1 MDLITTHIN
10 ADFDCLGAMVA
21 AKLLYPQ
28 AEMVFPGAQERNL
41 REFFVRSTLY
51 AYDFKRI
58 KDVDLDAV
66 TRLILVDV
74 CQPERIGPFGVV
86 ARRPGVEVHIYDHHP
101 GAPTVTAQLTQI
113 EPVGATVTVFAHLF
127 MQQNIRPPAD
137 IATLMMLGLYEDTGS
152 LLFHSTTE
160 KDYAAAAFL
169 LSCGAELNTVADFLT
184 QEMTAAQV
192 SLLHE
197 LLGSREVLT
206 VNGIEISI
214 THASCEQFVGDLAV
228 LAHKLKEM
236 ENLDSLIVAVR
247 MVDRIFLVG
256 RSRVPEV
263 DVGVLL
269 SEFGGGGHAYA
280 ASATVRDLTLVQVL
294 DKLPALLA
302 RQVHPQWQARH
313 LMSAPVKT
321 VEASAPLRSA
331 REILLRYNLN
341 ALPVVANSVVVGV
354 IGRQIVDKAT
364 HHKLEE
370 APVSN
375 YMATD
380 VLPVTPET
388 PFQNLQELIVVRHQR
403 ILPVVDAGALVG
415 VVTRTDLLRH
425 MVSGGGLSIG
435 PQSVDSGG
443 RVLGRRQ
450 LVRRMSLQLPARLIE
465 LLRTFGHIGD
475 DLQVKVY
482 AVGGFVRD
490 LLLQKENLDV
500 DIVVEGDGIAFARAV
515 EAQMPCRVRPHAKF
529 GTAVIIFDDG
539 FKVDVASTRMEYYL
553 EPGALPNVE
562 HASIKLDLYRRDFTI
577 NTLAVALNSEDFG
590 DLLDFFQ
597 AQKDL
602 RDKAVRVLHNLSFV
616 EDPTRVFRAIR
627 FEQRLKFSLGRHT
640 EALLRS
646 AVQMGFVDRVGGVR
660 VYNEL
665 QQILREDDPVAPV
678 QRMAGFGLL
687 SALHPA
693 LQWSEACGE
702 RLRAAGRAVHWYDLL
717 YTSSSCRGW
726 LVSLLCLLTD
736 LTGPQVQAL
745 CRRLAVPPRERTILV
760 HDRRR
765 AHDNLRRLERA
776 LRPGQEVKASQ
787 LHRWLQPLSIE
798 ALVYL
803 LARSTFEP
811 VRQAVSHYVTHLRGV
826 TPLLDGH
833 ALRRLGLPPGPVYN
847 KVFNALLVAR
857 LDGLVLSREDELA
870 LVRRRFARLLP
881 PKK

>member
-41 REFFVRSTLY
+41 REFFLRSTLY

-58 KDVDLDAV
+58 KDIDLAAI

-74 CQPERIGPFGVV
+74 CQPERIGPFGEV
-86 ARRPGVEVHIYDHHP
+86 ASRAGVEVHIYDHHP
-101 GAPTVTAQLTQI
+101 GAPTVDAQLTLI
-113 EPVGATVTVFAHLF
+113 EPVGATVTIFAHLF
-127 MQQNIRPPAD
+127 MQRGIRPPAD

-184 QEMTAAQV
+184 QEMTATQV
-192 SLLHE
+192 ALLHE
-197 LLGSREVLT
+197 LLSNREVLT
-206 VNGIEISI
+206 VNGIEINI
-214 THASCEQFVGDLAV
+214 AHASCDQFIGDLAV

-236 ENLDSLIVAVR
+236 ENLNVLIVVVR
-247 MVDRIFLVG
+247 MADRIFLVG
-256 RSRVPEV
+256 RSRIPEV
-263 DVGVLL
+263 DVGLLL

-294 DKLPALLA
+294 EQLPSLLA

-313 LMSAPVKT
+313 LMSSPVKT
-321 VEASAPLRSA
+321 VEATAPLRSA

-341 ALPVVANSVVVGV
+341 ALPVVDNNVVVGV
-354 IGRQIVDKAT
+354 IARQIVDKAT
-364 HHKLEE
+364 HHKLENE
-370 APVSN
+370 PVGD
-375 YMATD
+375 YMSTD
-380 VLPVTPET
+380 VLPVTPQT
-388 PFQNLQELIVVRHQR
+388 PFSRLQELIVGRHLR
-403 ILPVVDAGALVG
+403 ILPVVDGGQLTG
-415 VVTRTDLLRH
+415 IITRTDLLRH
-425 MVSGGGLSIG
+425 MVTGGGSPLNQQT
-435 PQSVDSGG
+435 PDSGG
-443 RVLGRRQ
+443 RVVGRKQ
-450 LVRRMSLQLPARLIE
+450 LVRRMSLQLPADLVE
-465 LLRTFGHIGD
+465 LLRTFGRIGD
-475 DLQVKVY
+475 SLGVRVY

-490 LLLQKENLDV
+490 LLLRKANLDV
-500 DIVVEGDGIAFARAV
+500 DIVVEGDGIAFARVV
-515 EAQMPCRVRPHAKF
+515 EGQMPCRIRPHAKF
-529 GTAVIIFDDG
+529 GTAVIIFPDG

-577 NTLAVALNSEDFG
+577 NTLAVALNGDNFG

-602 RDKAVRVLHNLSFV
+602 REKAVRVLHNLSFV

-627 FEQRLKFSLGRHT
+627 FEQRLKFQLGRHT
-640 EALLRS
+640 EALLIS
-646 AVQMGFVDRVGGVR
+646 AVRMGFIDRLGGVR

-665 QQILREDDPVAPV
+665 QQILCEDDPVAPV

-693 LQWSEACGE
+693 LQWNAVDGE
-702 RLRAAGRAVHWYDLL
+702 RLRAAGRAVHWYELL
-717 YTSSSCRGW
+717 YTDAPCRGW
-726 LVSLLCLLTD
+726 LVNLLCLLVN
-736 LTGPQVQAL
+736 LTGPQVQTL
-745 CRRLAVPPRERTILV
+745 CRRLAVPPRDLTLLV

-765 AHDNLRRLERA
+765 ADNCLRRLETA
-776 LRPGQEVKASQ
+776 LRSGNGPKASQ
-787 LHRWLQPLSIE
+787 LHRWLQPLATE
-798 ALVYL
+798 AVVYL
-803 LARSTFEP
+803 LARSTYEP
-811 VRQAVSHYVTHLRGV
+811 VRQAISHFVTHLRGV

-833 ALRRLGLPPGPVYN
+833 ALRRLGFRPGPDFT
-847 KVFNALLVAR
+847 KIFAALLIAR
-857 LDGLVLSREDELA
+857 LDGRVLSRDDEIA

-881 PKK
+881 PA